1 MRGTVGVAA
10 AAIVVGSMLYA
21 QGTAQQGP
29 GQAVPAGPTAP
40 APATGLVAGRIVDGA
55 GAPVG
60 AAIVAI
66 SGGGRGVAA
75 PARVLTDDEGRYFFG
90 ELPAGSYSLTA
101 TKPGWLGGAFG
112 RRWWGG
118 ASVPIELAADER
130 RGSVDVTLWK
140 SGVISGRVT
149 DEAGEAMVHV
159 DVRVAQTKFVAG
171 HRQATFGLRVLT
183 DDRGVYRLPSLS
195 PGDYLVVVPVGVL
208 SQPAT
213 FAGTFDR
220 TFLQT
225 MTTIGAAPLQIEQA
239 NVAAGGGKSLFT
251 SLLSMP
257 FAPPAD
263 GVWQTYATTFYP
275 STPAI
280 GTAATVRVGAGEE
293 RSGVNIAMHPTPT
306 FPVSGRVTGAD
317 GPAAG
322 YAVHLVPA
330 ESADA
335 PLFDAATAI
344 TDGHGDFTLL
354 GVPNGRY
361 VARVVR
367 VPWPTQEGMSFG
379 AGSAGGN
386 TPKTISMF
394 SGGPRASGGPPA
406 LPTEPLLFADQS
418 VVVGDRAVKDVTLTL
433 RPGIHISGRVEYE
446 GSTAPQPTPAELR
459 STSIQI
465 EPANGQQFNTVL
477 PGQFSVD
484 GQFTTQSLWP
494 GRYLIRVSAP
504 PRGWAFKSTTYEG
517 RNVAETPIDI
527 STDLDNVVITLTD
540 HPTMIDGTVTAD
552 QGQSVAGSLVLLF
565 PVEPAT
571 WVDFGRSSR
580 RINQTPVLSTGTF
593 RLAAPPA
600 GEYFLV
606 AVADQ
611 QGVEYQNPAFLAK
624 AAAVAERI
632 QVREDRPISKPL
644 TLRRVQ

>member
-1 MRGTVGVAA
+1 
-10 AAIVVGSMLYA
+10 MLYA

-29 GQAVPAGPTAP
+29 GQALPTGGSAPVP
-40 APATGLVAGRIVDGA
+40 PATGLVAGRIIDA
-55 GAPVG
+55 TGAPIG
-60 AAIVAI
+60 AATVAI
-66 SGGGRGVAA
+66 SGVGRPAA
-75 PARVLTDDEGRYFFG
+75 SQPPRVLSDSEGRYFFG
-90 ELPAGSYSLTA
+90 ELPAGNYSLTA

-130 RGSVDVTLWK
+130 RGNVDVTLWK
-140 SGVISGRVT
+140 GGVISGRVT
-149 DEAGEAMVHV
+149 DEAGEPMVHV

-183 DDRGVYRLPSLS
+183 DDRGVYRFPSLS

-208 SQPAT
+208 SHPTT
-213 FAGTFDR
+213 FAGQFDHA
-220 TFLQT
+220 FLQT
-225 MTTIGAAPLQIEQA
+225 MTTIGAAPLQIESGT
-239 NVAAGGGKSLFT
+239 VAVSGGKALFT

-257 FAPPAD
+257 FAPPVD

-275 STPAI
+275 STAGI
-280 GTAATVRVGAGEE
+280 GSATTVRVGAGEE
-293 RSGVNIAMHPTPT
+293 RSAINIAMHPTPT
-306 FPVSGRVTGAD
+306 FPVSGRVTGPD

-335 PLFDAATAI
+335 PLFDTATAV

-354 GVPNGRY
+354 GVPTGRY

-367 VPWPTQEGMSFG
+367 VPWPAQEGWRFA
-379 AGSAGGN
+379 AGNAGGN
-386 TPKTISMF
+386 TPKTIGMSTN
-394 SGGPRASGGPPA
+394 GPGSSSGPPT
-406 LPTEPLLFADQS
+406 LPTEPLLFADQT
-418 VVVGDRAVKDVTLTL
+418 VVVGDRAVKDVALAL
-433 RPGIHISGRVEYE
+433 RPGIHISGRVAYQ
-446 GSTAPQPTPAELR
+446 GTTAPEPTAAELHN
-459 STSIQI
+459 TSIQI
-465 EPANGQQFNTVL
+465 EPANGQQFGTVL
-477 PGQFSVD
+477 PGQFSAD

-494 GRYLIRVSAP
+494 GRYLIRVAAP
-504 PRGWAFKSTTYEG
+504 PRGWAFKSATSEG

-527 STDLDNVVITLTD
+527 TTDLDNVVITFTD
-540 HPTMIDGTVTAD
+540 HPAMIDGTVTAD
-552 QGQSVAGSLVLLF
+552 QGQPVIGSLVLLF

-571 WVDFGRSSR
+571 WMDFGRSSR
-580 RINQTPVLSTGTF
+580 RINQTPVLASGTF
-593 RLAAPPA
+593 RIPAPPA

-632 QVREDRPISKPL
+632 QVREDQPISKPL